1 MTASTPSHDVAGRT
15 VLVTGGAGFVGS
27 HLARALLPDNEVVV
41 LDDLSTGSRAAVPDG
56 ARLVVGD
63 VRDRPLVASLVAAAD
78 LVFHQAAVV
87 SVERSVTAPAETHAV
102 NATATLGLLEAA
114 RGASTRVVLAS
125 SAAVYGRP
133 ESVPQSEDDR
143 LAPESPYG
151 VAKLAA
157 DRYARVYTS
166 LYGVPT
172 VSLRYFNV
180 YGPRPDA
187 GGDGGVVEQFLERA
201 RAGEPIPVH
210 GDGSQTRDFVHVRD
224 VVRANLAAATT
235 DRVGRAFNVGTGE
248 SLSIADLAGLVAAAA
263 DREVRVVHT
272 EAREGDVD
280 HSRADTTATRELLGF
295 EATVPPEEG
304 LGGLLD

>member
-1 MTASTPSHDVAGRT
+1 MTPSTPAHDIAGRT

-27 HLARALLPDNEVVV
+27 HLARALLPANTVWV
-41 LDDLSTGSRAAVPDG
+41 LDDLSTGDRAAVPDG
-56 ARLVVGD
+56 AQLVVGD

-78 LVFHQAAVV
+78 VVFHQAAVV
-87 SVERSVTAPAETHAV
+87 SVERSVAAPVETHAV
-102 NATATLGLLEAA
+102 NATATLDLLEAA
-114 RGASTRVVLAS
+114 RGADARVVLAS

-157 DRYARVYTS
+157 DRYARVYAS
-166 LYGVPT
+166 LYDLPT
-172 VSLRYFNV
+172 VALRYFNV
-180 YGPRPDA
+180 YGPRRGESDTPP
-187 GGDGGVVEQFLERA
+187 GVIGSFLGSA

-248 SLSIADLAGLVAAAA
+248 STSVAALADIVRDAA
-263 DREVRVVHT
+263 GGVGVVHT
-272 EAREGDVD
+272 DAREGDID
-280 HSRADTTATRELLGF
+280 HSRADTTAARDLLGF
-295 EATVPPEEG
+295 EAATGLEEG
-304 LGGLLD
+304 VRALLE